1 MDARLPVAAF
11 EFTGSTASPARVGE
25 TESFT
30 AEAVRW
36 PVFDGVYAE
45 GLWLR
50 PKGEPVACVVAIPD
64 ADQMP
69 EMLVGLAPGPAPER
83 QFARRLAEQGCEV
96 LVPVLIDRQDT
107 LSSKPELKR
116 VTNEPHREWIYRQAY
131 PLGRHIIGYEVQ
143 KVAAVVDF
151 WDGRR
156 RRSEGTRPR
165 IGVAGYPW
173 SGD

>member
-1 MDARLPVAAF
+1 MGARLPEAAL

-69 EMLVGLAPGPAPER
+69 EILVGLAPGPAP
-83 QFARRLAEQGCEV
+83 
-96 LVPVLIDRQDT
+96 
-107 LSSKPELKR
+107 
-116 VTNEPHREWIYRQAY
+116 
-131 PLGRHIIGYEVQ
+131 
-143 KVAAVVDF
+143 
-151 WDGRR
+151 
-156 RRSEGTRPR
+156 
-165 IGVAGYPW
+165 
-173 SGD
+173 